1 MLHRKSK
8 LLFSLLALL
17 PALSWALPSD
27 RNKPINIEADHAQ
40 LDDTTG
46 ITQYK
51 GRAVLTQGTLRIDGD
66 IITFYYD
73 DQKQLTKVIA
83 QGKLAKYQQVQ
94 KVGEE
99 PVKARALQMEYHAA
113 AEKIYLLGQGHIR
126 QSGDEFNGNRIE
138 YDIKRNIVN
147 ANAKPVTIGN
157 KTERSQGR
165 VHIIINPNTQKT
177 TSKPKKATVKPTS
190 KPKPWP
196 GKAQAD
202 KPIIENNAQDTSY
215 PTTRNTIQ
223 LNVRT
228 GPGKQYG
235 KVATFEIN
243 SELIVLTEQNDWIQ
257 VRGESNKQ
265 AVIGWVHRSYVS
277 PNNF

>member
-1 MLHRKSK
+1 MMLHRQSK

-17 PALSWALPSD
+17 PAITWALPSD

-40 LDDTTG
+40 LDDTAG
-46 ITQYK
+46 VTQYK

-66 IITFYYD
+66 IITFHYD
-73 DQKQLTKVIA
+73 DQKQLTKVVA

-113 AEKIYLLGQGHIR
+113 AEKIYLFGQGHIR
-126 QSGDEFNGNRIE
+126 KSGDEFSGNRIE

-147 ANAKPVTIGN
+147 ANARPVTIGN
-157 KTERSQGR
+157 KTEKTQGR
-165 VHIIINPNTQKT
+165 VHIIINPNTQKIS
-177 TSKPKKATVKPTS
+177 SKPKKAAPIKPKQLSSETNAVKPLI
-190 KPKPWP
+190 
-196 GKAQAD
+196 AND
-202 KPIIENNAQDTSY
+202 AQDTGY
-215 PTTRNTIQ
+215 PTTRTLTQ
-223 LNVRT
+223 LNIRT

-235 KVATFEIN
+235 KLATLGSN
-243 SELIVLTEQNDWIQ
+243 SELIVLTQQNEWLQ
-257 VRGESNKQ
+257 VRGLSNQKV
-265 AVIGWVHRSYVS
+265 VIGWIHRSYVS

>member
-1 MLHRKSK
+1 MLHRQSK

-17 PALSWALPSD
+17 PTLAWALPSD

-40 LDDTTG
+40 LDDSTG

-73 DQKQLTKVIA
+73 DQKQLTKVVA

-94 KVGEE
+94 KIGEA
-99 PVKARALQMEYHAA
+99 PVKARALQMEYHTAI
-113 AEKIYLLGQGHIR
+113 EKIYLLGQGHIK
-126 QSGDEFNGNRIE
+126 QSGDEFSGNRIE

-147 ANAKPVTIGN
+147 ANARPVTIGN
-157 KTERSQGR
+157 KTETTPGR

-177 TSKPKKATVKPTS
+177 TSKPKKAAAKPI
-190 KPKPWP
+190 PKPLP
-196 GKAQAD
+196 DKTQAV
-202 KPIIENNAQDTSY
+202 KPIIENDAQDTAY
-215 PTTRNTIQ
+215 PTTRNTTR
-223 LNVRT
+223 LNART

-235 KVATFEIN
+235 KIATFAIN
-243 SELIVLTEQNDWIQ
+243 SELIVLTEQSDWLQ
-257 VRGESNKQ
+257 VRGESNNKV
-265 AVIGWVHRSYVS
+265 VIGWVHRSYVS

>member
-1 MLHRKSK
+1 MHHRKSK
-8 LLFSLLALL
+8 FFLTLFALL
-17 PALSWALPSD
+17 PALTWALPSD

-40 LDDTTG
+40 LDDKTG

-73 DQKQLTKVIA
+73 DQKQLTKVVA

-94 KVGEE
+94 KVGDK

-113 AEKIYLLGQGHIR
+113 AEKIYLLGQGHID
-126 QSGDEFNGNRIE
+126 QSGDEFSGNRIE

-147 ANAKPVTIGN
+147 ANARPVTIGN
-157 KTERSQGR
+157 KTETTQGR
-165 VHIIINPNTQKT
+165 VHIIINPNTQKV
-177 TSKPKKATVKPTS
+177 TSKPNKAPATS
-190 KPKPWP
+190 TPKSKSPP
-196 GKAQAD
+196 NEANSTA
-202 KPIIENNAQDTSY
+202 PIIANQTLDSGY
-215 PTTRNTIQ
+215 PTTRSTTR

-228 GPGKQYG
+228 GPGKTYN
-235 KVATFEIN
+235 KIATFENN
-243 SELIVLTEQNDWIQ
+243 SELIVLTEQNDWLQ
-257 VRGESNKQ
+257 VRGEANSQ
-265 AVIGWVHRSYVS
+265 VVIGWIHRSYVS